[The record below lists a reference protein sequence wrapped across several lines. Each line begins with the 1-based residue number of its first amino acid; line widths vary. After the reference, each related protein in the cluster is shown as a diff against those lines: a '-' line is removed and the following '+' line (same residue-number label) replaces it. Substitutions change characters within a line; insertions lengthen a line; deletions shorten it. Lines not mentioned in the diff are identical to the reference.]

1 MNGAIERWTCLILR
15 LRWLVLGIWLAV
27 LIAGSFASTRLSGL
41 LSTDFGVP
49 GTDSAQAQ
57 SILQQRFGDRSDGE
71 YLVVFKVTGASNRP
85 LLARLQRTV
94 DRAVAVIP
102 TARAGPLRAVGDHVI
117 EGTVVSRLD
126 LARAKASTAALER
139 ALGQPSGAHAYVSGQ
154 AAIQHDLDPIFSQ
167 DLRRGEFAIAIPV
180 ALLVLLLV
188 LGVSAIVSL
197 PLVFAAATIAAT
209 LGIVFLVAH
218 VLAMATYVTNLVE
231 LIGLALAID
240 YSLLVVYR
248 FREELAAGN
257 KSNEAVVRTMATAGR
272 SVVFSGAAVAVGLA
286 LLLFIPVPFV
296 RSLGIGGFL
305 IPLVSIVAA
314 LTLLPVLLSLNGR
327 RGAARV
333 RIAEAV
339 RDRLRLPLPRT
350 GSRGD
355 VEQGLWARHARS
367 IMRRPQVY
375 VAAGTL
381 VLALAAV
388 PAFGLRLTPGST
400 DGIPRFP
407 QSIQGF
413 DLLRRVAG
421 PGALSPTQLLV
432 DAGESGRVFRR
443 DLQAAIARLEVRLRA
458 DREVASIRREPDAP
472 SLDPSRRYEELV
484 VVGRHEYGT
493 QDEQSFV
500 GRLRRTIIPAAR
512 LPDGTR
518 TFVGGGAAQGVDFLH
533 RSYAAFPWLVLAV
546 LGLTYVLLMRAFRSL
561 LLPLKAVLLNLLS
574 VTSSYGM
581 LVVFFRWG
589 VGRDLAG
596 LYQFG
601 QIEGWIPLF
610 LFAMLFG
617 LSMDYEVFL
626 VTRMREAWDE
636 LHDNERAVTHG
647 LARTGRIVTAAA
659 IIMVAAFSG
668 FVAGRIAGLQE
679 FGLGLAVAVFVDAT
693 VIRALLVPAIMALV
707 GRYNWWLPT
716 NVARLL
722 GTTASPL
729 PRPVTPA
736 LRASGE

>member
-1 MNGAIERWTCLILR
+1 LILR
-15 LRWLVLGIWLAV
+15 LRWLVLGIWLAA
-27 LIAGSFASTRLSGL
+27 LIAGGFASMRLSGL
-41 LSTDFGVP
+41 LSNDFGVP
-49 GTDSAQAQ
+49 GTDSAQVQ

-71 YLVVFKVTGASNRP
+71 YLVVFKVTRTPNGQ

-94 DRAVAVIP
+94 DRAAAVIP
-102 TARAGPLRAVGDHVI
+102 TARAGPLRVVGEHVI
-117 EGTVVSRLD
+117 EGTVVSHLD
-126 LARAKASTAALER
+126 LARAKASTAALVR
-139 ALGQPSGAHAYVSGQ
+139 ALGHPRGAHAYVSGQ

-180 ALLVLLLV
+180 ALLVLVLV

-197 PLVFAAATIAAT
+197 PLVFAGTTIAAT
-209 LGIVFLVAH
+209 LGIVFLFAH
-218 VLAMATYVTNLVE
+218 VLSMATYVTNLVE

-248 FREELAAGN
+248 FREELAAGGN
-257 KSNEAVVRTMATAGR
+257 PNEAVVRTMATAGR
-272 SVVFSGAAVAVGLA
+272 SVVFSGATVAVGLA

-305 IPLVSIVAA
+305 IPVVSIVAA

-333 RIAEAV
+333 RVAEAV
-339 RDRLRLPLPRT
+339 RARLRIPLPRAGST
-350 GSRGD
+350 GD
-355 VEQGLWARHARS
+355 LEQGLWARYARS
-367 IMRRPQVY
+367 IMRRPLAY
-375 VAAGTL
+375 VTAGAL

-388 PAFGLRLTPGST
+388 PAFGLRLTPGSA

-407 QSIQGF
+407 QSVQGF
-413 DLLRRVAG
+413 DLLRRAAG
-421 PGALSPTQLLV
+421 PGALSPNQLLV
-432 DAGESGRVFRR
+432 DAGRSGGVFGR
-443 DLQAAIARLEVRLRA
+443 DLQAAIARLEVRLHS
-458 DREVASIRREPDAP
+458 DPEVAAIRPAP
-472 SLDPSRRYEELV
+472 NAPLADSSGRYEELV

-493 QDEQSFV
+493 EAAQSFV

-512 LPDGTR
+512 FPAGTR
-518 TFVGGGAAQGVDFLH
+518 TLVGGGGAQGVDFLR

-546 LGLTYVLLMRAFRSL
+546 LGITYVLLMRAFRSL

-574 VTSSYGM
+574 VASSYAM

-601 QIEGWIPLF
+601 QIEGWIPIF

-636 LHDNERAVTHG
+636 LHDNERAVAHG
-647 LARTGRIVTAAA
+647 LEHTGRIVTAAA

-693 VIRALLVPAIMALV
+693 VIRAVLVPAIMALV

-722 GTTASPL
+722 GTTGSPL